1 MKTDTQ
7 NTEKLLQEFPIPT
20 AEEWRAAAEQLLKGA
35 PFEKVMQ
42 SDTPEGIRLEPI
54 FRKEVLENLPA
65 SQTLP
70 GFDGYLRG
78 TQAAGYSQSPW
89 EIAQELPYGTPSEFN
104 AAARADLMRGQNA
117 LNLILDIAT
126 LKGLDPDSA
135 PAGDVGAC
143 GLSLACLRD
152 IETAFDGI
160 YPEAVS
166 FHFRTG
172 CAGLS
177 VGGLFFAWL
186 KKNGVA
192 LDSVNGSLGMDPL
205 AVLAAAG
212 KLPASIDELFAE
224 QAVLAEYCAQNAPG
238 IRAISVSTLPYH
250 QAGASSVEEL
260 GAALATGTTYLKELT
275 ERGLTID
282 QAAQQIR
289 FSFAIGPNFFMEIA
303 KLRAARVLWAQV
315 VAQFGGNAESQKI
328 KLHARTGLYNKTR
341 KDPYVNMLRTTTEAL
356 SGAIAGV
363 DSLCVGNFDEVA
375 RLPDTF
381 SRRISRNTQVI
392 LQEECELTAVVDPA
406 GGSWAVEWLT
416 NEISQKSWAYFQ
428 EIEKQGG
435 AHEALKNGFLLD
447 SVEMTAEGKDKLL
460 NQRRIS
466 LVGTNVYPNLDEK
479 PLDETPIDYARIR
492 KERAREIAQAR
503 IELDE
508 DGDAQVM
515 AALAQVV
522 QSDRAGLID
531 AIIDATLK
539 GATIGELTKTIRS
552 GDGSP
557 HSDEIIHPL
566 RATRLAAKYE
576 ALRDAAVAFQ
586 KKTGE
591 SPKIFLCNLGPLRRH
606 KLRADFIK
614 SFFQSGGFEII
625 SPAGFETPE
634 AAVAAVA
641 ASGAS
646 ITVVCAT
653 DADYVE
659 KFAEY
664 AQAIKQADP
673 GIRILLAGA
682 PGEHEADYRAAGMDD
697 YIFVKSN
704 NYEQNLFHLQGLGVL

>member
-1 MKTDTQ
+1 MNTDSQ
-7 NTEKLLQEFPIPT
+7 NTVKLLEEFPKAT
-20 AEEWRAAAEQLLKGA
+20 AEQWRQAAEQLLKGA
-35 PFEKVMQ
+35 PFDKVMT
-42 SDTPEGIRLEPI
+42 SSTPEGIRLEPI
-54 FRKEVLENLPA
+54 FRKEVLEGLPA
-65 SQTLP
+65 AQTQP

-78 TQAAGYSQSPW
+78 TQAAGYSQEPW
-89 EIAQELPYGTPSEFN
+89 EIAQELPYSTPSEFN

-126 LKGLDPDSA
+126 LKGLDPDNA
-135 PAGDVGAC
+135 AVGDVGAC
-143 GLSLACLRD
+143 GLSLACLKD

-172 CAGLS
+172 CAGLTIGS
-177 VGGLFFAWL
+177 LFFAWL
-186 KKNGVA
+186 KKNDVD
-192 LDSVNGSLGMDPL
+192 LKTIKGSLGMDPI

-212 KLPASIDELFAE
+212 KLPTSINALFAE
-224 QAVLAEYCAQNAPG
+224 QAVLAEYCAKNAPN
-238 IRAISVSTLPYH
+238 IRSVSVSTLPYH

-260 GAALATGTTYLKELT
+260 GAALATGTAYLNELT
-275 ERGLTID
+275 ERGLTINE
-282 QAAQQIR
+282 AAQQIR

-315 VAQFGGNAESQKI
+315 VAGFGGNAEAQKI
-328 KLHARTGLYNKTR
+328 KMHARTGLYNKTR

-363 DSLCVGNFDEVA
+363 DSLCVGNFDEVT

-416 NEISQKSWAYFQ
+416 NEISEKAWSYFQ

-435 AHEALKNGFLLD
+435 VLEALSNGYLLD
-447 SVEMTAEGKDKLL
+447 SVEMTAEAKDNLL

-466 LVGTNVYPNLDEK
+466 LVGTNVYPNLEET
-479 PLDETPIDYARIR
+479 PLDLAATDYAKIR
-492 KERAREIAQAR
+492 KERAQEIAQAR
-503 IELDE
+503 LALDE
-508 DGDAQVM
+508 EGDAQVM
-515 AALAQVV
+515 AALAQIVE
-522 QSDRAGLID
+522 SDRAGLID
-531 AIIDATLK
+531 SIIDATTK

-552 GDGSP
+552 GDKSTP
-557 HSDEIIHPL
+557 TDEVIQPL
-566 RATRLAAKYE
+566 RATRLSAKYE
-576 ALRDAAVAFQ
+576 ALRDASVAFFKQ
-586 KKTGE
+586 TGE
-591 SPKIFLCNLGPLRRH
+591 YPKIFLCNLGPLRRH

-614 SFFQSGGFEII
+614 GFFQSGGFEVI
-625 SPAGFETPE
+625 SPKGFETPE
-634 AAVAAVA
+634 DAVSALQK
-641 ASGAS
+641 SGAS

-659 KFAEY
+659 KFTQY
-664 AQAIKQADP
+664 AGAIKQADDS
-673 GIRILLAGA
+673 IRVLLAGA
-682 PGEHEADYRAAGMDD
+682 PGENEANYRAAGMDD

-704 NYEQNLFHLQGLGVL
+704 NYEQNLFHLQGLGVM